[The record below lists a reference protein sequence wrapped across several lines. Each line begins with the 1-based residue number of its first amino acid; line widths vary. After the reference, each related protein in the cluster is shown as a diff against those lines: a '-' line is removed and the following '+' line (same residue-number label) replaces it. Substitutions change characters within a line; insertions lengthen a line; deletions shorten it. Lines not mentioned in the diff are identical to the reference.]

1 MNEIEKLQ
9 KQKTEKHT
17 YTVQGKTDKA
27 PAVNNSRKMI
37 EAFYFCFVL
46 GFCLFMY
53 FGFVYCY
60 IVGDI
65 VSLAFSYL
73 FFSNLIVILFKLLYF
88 LPNLCKN
95 W

>member
-1 MNEIEKLQ
+1 MNEIEKQ
-9 KQKTEKHT
+9 QKTEKHT

-53 FGFVYCY
+53 FGFGSF
-60 IVGDI
+60 IVT
-65 VSLAFSYL
+65 SLATFCVWLFGFL
-73 FFSNLIVILFKLLYF
+73 FFRNLIVG
-88 LPNLCKN
+88 NTR
-95 W
+95 